1 MENKGISTFH
11 RWQKKCMYES
21 FKSASKKKKQQ
32 KNQKTNQTKKKL
44 YQVGTKGSTVEEDSV
59 DGLRSFNCVGNISA
73 WTLY

>member
-21 FKSASKKKKQQ
+21 FKSASKKTKTKTKKPTKQ
-32 KNQKTNQTKKKL
+32 KKKL